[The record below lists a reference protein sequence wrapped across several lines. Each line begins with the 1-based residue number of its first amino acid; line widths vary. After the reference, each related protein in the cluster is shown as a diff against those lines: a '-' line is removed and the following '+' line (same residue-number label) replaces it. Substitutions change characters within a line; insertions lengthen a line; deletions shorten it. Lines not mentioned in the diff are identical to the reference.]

1 MEKEKQIK
9 QITSSLQ
16 ELSTKIKKE
25 RFNALSV
32 MNDYQR
38 LRNRMTW
45 MKPEFFPID
54 YSDVISTIEYFDHR
68 QIMLEKFTIEI
79 DEILK
84 KFYLI

>member
-16 ELSTKIKKE
+16 ELSTKIRKE
-25 RFNALSV
+25 RFNALSA

-38 LRNRMTW
+38 LRNRMSI
-45 MKPEFFPID
+45 MSPEMFPFD
-54 YSDVISTIEYFDHR
+54 YSDVIRTIEYFDHR